1 MKNSLKRA
9 ASLIALGAVAASAC
23 SLNAFA
29 EGSKFSPDGGFS
41 ADEIANS
48 AVQPKLTATQK
59 VITLDEASKTQ
70 TIVISVSGA
79 DAKYASTGMHI
90 YYDKRLEVEKNRFD
104 KPVAGLGAAGEYL
117 TTKTPDVDPT
127 AADFDMEGIFVTT
140 AGENDYGLDGEL
152 ITINVTIEKPEAGAV
167 YPIDIIYRSNATN
180 EDLFVN
186 KAVDQAGKL
195 MQAYTWTQG
204 IYNTEFNNNFKA
216 DADDVKLCPALANIA
231 GNMDGYIAI
240 AGGEQPTDPPV
251 DPTEPPTEPPTTPP
265 TTPPTEPPTE
275 TATSA
280 ASTFVTTET
289 TVASTVDTTASTSA
303 DATTTA
309 KKTTAKKTTA
319 KKTTAKK
326 DDSPKTGVAGAGV
339 AVAGL
344 AVALGTAFVL
354 RKKED

>member
-29 EGSKFSPDGGFS
+29 DSKFSPDGGFS
-41 ADEIANS
+41 ADQIGAS
-48 AVQPKLTATQK
+48 AVKPTLTATQK
-59 VITLDEASKTQ
+59 VITLEEAANTQ
-70 TIVISVSGA
+70 VIEITVNGA

-90 YYDKRLEVEKNRFD
+90 YYDKGLQIETNRFG

-127 AADFDMEGIFVTT
+127 AAEFDMEGIFVTT
-140 AGENDYGLDGEL
+140 AGEEDYGLDGVL
-152 ITINVTIEKPEAGAV
+152 ITMNVTIENPVAGAV

-204 IYNTEFNNNFKA
+204 IFNKDYNNKFEAKA
-216 DADDVKLCPALANIA
+216 EDIAKCPALADIA
-231 GNMDGYIAI
+231 KDMDGYIAI
-240 AGGEQPTDPPV
+240 AGGEA
-251 DPTEPPTEPPTTPP
+251 PTEAPTTEAPTEAPTTEAPTEAP
-265 TTPPTEPPTE
+265 TTESTTD
-275 TATSA
+275 AT
-280 ASTFVTTET
+280 TDVTTDVTTDTSTTTTTTT
-289 TVASTVDTTASTSA
+289 TVAPAGS
-303 DATTTA
+303 
-309 KKTTAKKTTA
+309 
-319 KKTTAKK
+319 TTAKK

>member
-70 TIVISVSGA
+70 TIEITVSGA
-79 DAKYASTGMHI
+79 QAKYASTGMHI
-90 YYDKRLEVEKNRFD
+90 YYDKRLEVEKNMFG

-140 AGENDYGLDGEL
+140 AGEDNYGLDGVL
-152 ITINVTIEKPEAGAV
+152 VTINVTIEKPEAGAV

-195 MQAYTWTQG
+195 MQAYTWTKG
-204 IYNTEFNNNFKA
+204 IYNTEYNNKFKA
-216 DADDVKLCPALANIA
+216 DADDVKLCPALADIA

-240 AGGEQPTDPPV
+240 AGGEEPTEPPTTP
-251 DPTEPPTEPPTTPP
+251 PTEPPTEPP

-275 TATSA
+275 TATTV
-280 ASTFVTTET
+280 ASTVVTTET

>member
-41 ADEIANS
+41 ESEIANS
-48 AVQPKLTATQK
+48 AVKPALTATQK
-59 VITLDEASKTQ
+59 VITLEEAANAQ
-70 TIVISVSGA
+70 TIEISVA
-79 DAKYASTGMHI
+79 NAEAKYASTGIHI
-90 YYDKRLEVEKNRFD
+90 YYDKRLEVGKN
-104 KPVAGLGAAGEYL
+104 VIGLPDVKKGPAAEYL
-117 TTKTPDVDPT
+117 TSKNPDLDPT

-140 AGENDYGLDGEL
+140 AGEQDYGLNGVL
-152 ITINVTIEKPEAGAV
+152 FSLNVTIENPEAGAV

-204 IYNTEFNNNFKA
+204 IFNKETNNNFA
-216 DADDVKLCPALANIA
+216 ANADDIAKCPALADIA
-231 GNMDGYIAI
+231 KDMDGYIAI
-240 AGGEQPTDPPV
+240 AGGEA
-251 DPTEPPTEPPTTPP
+251 PTEPPTTEA
-265 TTPPTEPPTE
+265 PTEPATTEAPTE
-275 TATSA
+275 PATTEAVTTVVSTEA
-280 ASTFVTTET
+280 TTEASTADVTTE
-289 TVASTVDTTASTSA
+289 
-303 DATTTA
+303 ATTTTEQ
-309 KKTTAKKTTA
+309 KTTAKKTTT

>member
-23 SLNAFA
+23 SLNALA
-29 EGSKFSPDGGFS
+29 AGKFSPDGGFS

-48 AVQPKLTATQK
+48 AVKPTLTATQK
-59 VITLDEASKTQ
+59 VITLEEASKTQ
-70 TIVISVSGA
+70 VIEITVAGA

-90 YYDKRLEVEKNRFD
+90 YYDKGLQIEENRFG

-127 AADFDMEGIFVTT
+127 AAEFGMEGIFVTT
-140 AGENDYGLDGEL
+140 AGEEDYGLDGVL
-152 ITINVTIEKPEAGAV
+152 ITMNVTIENPVAGAV
-167 YPIDIIYRSNATN
+167 YPIDIIYRSNETN

-186 KAVDQAGKL
+186 KAVDKAGKL
-195 MQAYTWTQG
+195 MQAYTWTKG
-204 IYNTEFNNNFKA
+204 IFNKETNNNFKA
-216 DADDVKLCPALANIA
+216 SAEDIAKCAGLANIA
-231 GNMDGYIAI
+231 GDMDGYIAI
-240 AGGEQPTDPPV
+240 AGEA
-251 DPTEPPTEPPTTPP
+251 PTEPATTEAPTEPPTTVA
-265 TTPPTEPPTE
+265 PTEPATTE
-275 TATSA
+275 ATTTVTTTEVVTE
-280 ASTFVTTET
+280 ASTTE
-289 TVASTVDTTASTSA
+289 ASTTAATTTTK
-303 DATTTA
+303 ATTTA
-309 KKTTAKKTTA
+309 KKTTT

>member
-280 ASTFVTTET
+280 ASTVVTTET

-303 DATTTA
+303 DAT
-309 KKTTAKKTTA
+309 TTAKKTTA

>member
-29 EGSKFSPDGGFS
+29 DSKFSPDGGFS
-41 ADEIANS
+41 ADQIGAS
-48 AVQPKLTATQK
+48 AVKPTLTATQK
-59 VITLDEASKTQ
+59 VITLEEAANTQ
-70 TIVISVSGA
+70 VIEITVKGA

-90 YYDKRLEVEKNRFD
+90 YYDKGLQIETNRFG

-127 AADFDMEGIFVTT
+127 AAEFDMEGIFVTT
-140 AGENDYGLDGEL
+140 AGEEDYGLDGVL
-152 ITINVTIEKPEAGAV
+152 ITMNVTIENPVAGAV

-186 KAVDQAGKL
+186 KAVDEAGKL

-204 IYNTEFNNNFKA
+204 IYNKDYNNKFEAKA
-216 DADDVKLCPALANIA
+216 EDIAKCPALADIA
-231 GNMDGYIAI
+231 KDMDGYIAI
-240 AGGEQPTDPPV
+240 AGGEA
-251 DPTEPPTEPPTTPP
+251 PTEAPTTEAPTEAPTTEAPTEAP
-265 TTPPTEPPTE
+265 TTESTTGA
-275 TATSA
+275 TTDVTTDTSTTTTTTTTTSA
-280 ASTFVTTET
+280 PKT
-289 TVASTVDTTASTSA
+289 TVS
-303 DATTTA
+303 
-309 KKTTAKKTTA
+309 
-319 KKTTAKK
+319 TTAKK